1 MVRGRISMLR
11 APPGPSAQNRPLH
24 ERHAPRK
31 RHRDPT
37 SARQNCSGTEK
48 HGKDKG
54 GGGVERRAF
63 PPPSFRSSSERHC
76 GIVRGRGG
84 GGLASL
90 RPGILVR
97 RHLVPPPPRTLT
109 HTTKTG
115 QMRPGREQQLATC
128 PPPPGLIRPAA
139 AGAATH
145 HPPAKRGVRF
155 THTFVSIAHVR
166 GRREAHAQADPR
178 SPPRVPL
185 SPPFPHTHHLSPPP
199 HTCHRNVRPAEQPLH
214 IPLPALIHHENRPAP
229 LIPASSRR
237 NSKARTTR
245 QFSSQPRVAVG
256 YEYRSHTIQ
265 SSYPM
270 QVYKQENKG

>member
-1 MVRGRISMLR
+1 M
-11 APPGPSAQNRPLH
+11 
-24 ERHAPRK
+24 
-31 RHRDPT
+31 

-63 PPPSFRSSSERHC
+63 PPSFPSSSERHC

-84 GGLASL
+84 WRPASL

-97 RHLVPPPPRTLT
+97 RHLVPPPPPSRTLT

-115 QMRPGREQQLATC
+115 QMRPGREQQPATC

-145 HPPAKRGVRF
+145 HHPAKRGVRF

-185 SPPFPHTHHLSPPP
+185 SPRFPRTHTPSLSPPP
-199 HTCHRNVRPAEQPLH
+199 HTCHRNVRPAEQLLH

-229 LIPASSRR
+229 LIPASPRR

-245 QFSSQPRVAVG
+245 QFSSQPRGAVG

-265 SSYPM
+265 SSYLM